1 MQSPGLNGL
10 LNFIIDLLKQ
20 SISLEGQTVE
30 FLKQIIFF
38 LVLFFFQNL
47 LELLHKK
54 SVIFFFFPSLYLGRS
69 HTKEFDESD
78 GNSWTHVVPSK
89 EPFTGI
95 FSSQS
100 FVHVKIG
107 NYPDWKDKFFSCLF
121 LQKYRLGKSQQSEN
135 CSDDKQEGSLIASD
149 CIINAFI
156 ILYPLFVFGIDILY
170 FLLSDYKEIQGSDG
184 HFNREINDGSQ
195 SEINE

>member
-1 MQSPGLNGL
+1 M
-10 LNFIIDLLKQ
+10 
-20 SISLEGQTVE
+20 
-30 FLKQIIFF
+30 
-38 LVLFFFQNL
+38 
-47 LELLHKK
+47 
-54 SVIFFFFPSLYLGRS
+54 
-69 HTKEFDESD
+69 
-78 GNSWTHVVPSK
+78 
-89 EPFTGI
+89 
-95 FSSQS
+95 
-100 FVHVKIG
+100 
-107 NYPDWKDKFFSCLF
+107 
-121 LQKYRLGKSQQSEN
+121 GKSQQSEN